1 MPATRKRWRKAED
14 GSGSLEEYWDLAFP
28 DDEKDANPTT
38 FKFFQAA
45 QQWAA
50 QKGAGAGA
58 GGLSY
63 DMPDDSD
70 DEDEDEEDEREA
82 QGSVDGEKGGQ
93 DDDDVEMNGE

>member
-50 QKGAGAGA
+50 QKGAGAGV

-70 DEDEDEEDEREA
+70 DEDEEEEA
-82 QGSVDGEKGGQ
+82 GAGS
-93 DDDDVEMNGE
+93 DVEMSGEEWP